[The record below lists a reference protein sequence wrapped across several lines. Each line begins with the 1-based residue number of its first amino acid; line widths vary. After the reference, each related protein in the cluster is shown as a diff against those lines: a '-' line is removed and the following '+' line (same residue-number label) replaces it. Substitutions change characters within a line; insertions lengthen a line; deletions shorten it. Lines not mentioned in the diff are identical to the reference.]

1 MLELLEDE
9 IKSTNCGKSWW
20 I

>member
-9 IKSTNCGKSWW
+9 RDFKSLD
-20 I
+20 